1 MRLTCVER
9 LCAHRALQAEHT
21 GRRLGT
27 LERELAGTTA
37 CLSAMQSNMER
48 MEEALDATRAELNR
62 TRGQVTQL
70 AASFNP
76 VQELALLRPSSV
88 IATDAERVRRAQLRA
103 TSSRSP
109 DPRAA
114 TAAMRKVEQMDR
126 EAMARYEEAR

>member
-1 MRLTCVER
+1 MADFVQR

-37 CLSAMQSNMER
+37 CLSAMQSKMER
-48 MEEALDATRAELNR
+48 MEEALEATSVELNR
-62 TRGQVTQL
+62 TRRQVTEL
-70 AASFNP
+70 ATSFNP

-114 TAAMRKVEQMDR
+114 TAAMRNVEQMGR
-126 EAMARYEEAR
+126 EAMARYEAAKP